1 MPLFAIPISYFILNE
16 RPSINEVT
24 GIIIGF
30 FGLMVYTSSLD
41 VSLIGAVLTITNA
54 IFWAMFTVYYRK
66 LRGLNPLMVNASQF
80 LLGSLFFLIYLVFGK
95 PKIRRVKIW
104 NNGVNDQEEYTA
116 FAMSNNIRL
125 MLRKILKPEESGY
138 LPSYGINIFWEYI
151 YKFSREARNFG
162 EKFGRALINSSISW
176 YIVYIIIVLI
186 IISLIITI

>member
-1 MPLFAIPISYFILNE
+1 LPYLLYPYKRSLSQLGILGNLLIVTEYSNNIFGAISPLYITLLISMFSL
-16 RPSINEVT
+16 VT
-24 GIIIGF
+24 
-30 FGLMVYTSSLD
+30 
-41 VSLIGAVLTITNA
+41 
-54 IFWAMFTVYYRK
+54 
-66 LRGLNPLMVNASQF
+66 
-80 LLGSLFFLIYLVFGK
+80 YLVFGK

-138 LPSYGINIFWEYI
+138 LPSYGIDIFWEYI
-151 YKFSREARNFG
+151 YKFSRGARNFG